1 METEKKQSIK
11 DQITDGTAP
20 NQQKVIFRIKEKAQH
35 FNVNCTDPKQI
46 EQRIYDAK
54 PELQDKPKYFNEAKN
69 FGIQLRKS
77 NFNLGFQGS
86 PNQVLHFAD
95 VPDGEKCL
103 TDRRA

>member
-1 METEKKQSIK
+1 MRLSGSAKPGQNSGSTTVHGLTYTMESDKQQSIK
-11 DQITDGTAP
+11 DQITGGTAP

-77 NFNLGFQGS
+77 NFNLGF
-86 PNQVLHFAD
+86 
-95 VPDGEKCL
+95 
-103 TDRRA
+103 